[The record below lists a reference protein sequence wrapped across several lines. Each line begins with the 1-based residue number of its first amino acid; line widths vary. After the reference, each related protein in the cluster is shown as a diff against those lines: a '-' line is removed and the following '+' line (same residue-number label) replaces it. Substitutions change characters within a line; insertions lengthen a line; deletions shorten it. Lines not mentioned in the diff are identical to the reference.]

1 VVGDRDLANQSR
13 LYLGLLMKE
22 RLKIVLSLALQAVIG
37 LAFIYSLIVFLF
49 SNHK

>member
-1 VVGDRDLANQSR
+1 L
-13 LYLGLLMKE
+13 KE
-22 RLKIVLSLALQAVIG
+22 RLKVVLSLTLQAVIG